1 MINRKTNKSIL
12 AGILATFALISF
24 CPAQAGFWG
33 KFGRTLE
40 CLGGF
45 SLMLA
50 STVVHSTATVIYS
63 TEMAKAM
70 DSYNNCDNNSAIQRA
85 IAYRILKKIVPVV
98 GLIGLGFIIHS
109 LGLHKRLGLHKL
121 LRNKKNNGTRDNNA
135 DDGSDD
141 NKANNINN
149 N

>member
-1 MINRKTNKSIL
+1 MISRKTNKSIL

-50 STVVHSTATVIYS
+50 GTVMRSAATVIYS
-63 TEMAKAM
+63 TEIAKAM
-70 DSYNNCDNNSAIQRA
+70 GSYNHCNKNTAIEQA
-85 IAYRILKKIVPVV
+85 ILFLTLKKIAPVV

-121 LRNKKNNGTRDNNA
+121 LHNKKNNRDHENS
-135 DDGSDD
+135 SDD
-141 NKANNINN
+141 NNK
-149 N
+149 